1 METLSILQAIKNKVT
16 YKSDP
21 SGKVI
26 NLWKH
31 SFSSDNFTLLNK
43 NLNFEPTPK
52 KYKKKQLHTDAENF
66 FYLIKQWVHF
76 QDIDPQSNT
85 DQENLLFQNK
95 NKQKWT
101 LKSTFINLVK
111 HDINKEKKKKWKT
124 PNPIY
129 SKVNKTIE

>member
-52 KYKKKQLHTDAENF
+52 KYKEKQLHTDAENF
-66 FYLIKQWVHF
+66 FYLIKQSVHF
-76 QDIDPQSNT
+76 QDIDPKSNT
-85 DQENLLFQNK
+85 DQENLLFQIK
-95 NKQKWT
+95 NKQKST
-101 LKSTFINLVK
+101 LKSTFIDLVK